1 MTMERRLTRCGKCHE
16 TFSYQYPLAAES
28 GDSLI
33 IKTSCP
39 YCKTRLR
46 IDLNPYTRRKLTS
59 YKGAGNA
66 QEESTIALALPT
78 ELPSSSE

>member
-1 MTMERRLTRCGKCHE
+1 MERRLTRCSNCHE
-16 TFSYQYPLAAES
+16 TFSYLYPLTAQS

-33 IKTSCP
+33 ISTSCP

-46 IDLNPYTRRKLTS
+46 IDLNPYTRRKLAS
-59 YKGAGNA
+59 YKSVGSA
-66 QEESTIALALPT
+66 QEESAIELELPA